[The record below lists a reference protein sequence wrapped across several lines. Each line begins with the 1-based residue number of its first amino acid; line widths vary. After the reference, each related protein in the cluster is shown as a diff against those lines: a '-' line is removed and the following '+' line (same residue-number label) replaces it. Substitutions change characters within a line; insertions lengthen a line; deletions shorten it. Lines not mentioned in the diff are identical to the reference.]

1 MNQILLTEPEAAL
14 RALGIAC
21 QSASRYYET
30 AAGVTHGAWRD
41 HAAKRSIACRDV
53 SRRIGDALKREDIL
67 PGSPD
72 EDMEWLKEIA
82 LRAQTALS
90 GDEQGALLKGFA
102 QTERKIWDALGNLGA
117 AGGIGRES
125 RDIANELAADLTAA
139 FLWLGIEKEAL
150 LNRQG
155 N

>member
-1 MNQILLTEPEAAL
+1 MTQILLTEAEAAL
-14 RALGIAC
+14 RELGVAC

-30 AAGVTHGAWRD
+30 AAGVAHGGWRD
-41 HAAKRSIACRDV
+41 HAAKRSIACRDM
-53 SRRIGDALKREDIL
+53 SRRIGEALKSEDIL
-67 PGSPD
+67 PGTPD

-90 GDEQGALLKGFA
+90 GDERGALLKGFA
-102 QTERKIWDALGNLGA
+102 QMERKIWDALGNLGA
-117 AGGIGRES
+117 TGGIVPKTYA
-125 RDIANELAADLTAA
+125 IASELSTDLTAA
-139 FLWLGIEKEAL
+139 FRWLGIEKEAL